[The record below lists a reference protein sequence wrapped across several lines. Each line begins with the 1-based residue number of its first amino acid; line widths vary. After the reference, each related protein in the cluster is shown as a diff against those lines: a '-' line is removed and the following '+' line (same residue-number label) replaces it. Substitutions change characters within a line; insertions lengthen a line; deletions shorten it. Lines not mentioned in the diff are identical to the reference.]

1 MAVVYKSG
9 LMAQDTMVSG
19 EMVWPMDM
27 VDLYM
32 LRVMS
37 MRENGL
43 RTKQMVMVFTHISME
58 VDTRVIGYKINNM
71 VVELNNGQMVP
82 SMKVNTNKV

>member
-1 MAVVYKSG
+1 MAAVYKSG

-43 RTKQMVMVFTHISME
+43 RTKQMVMEFTHISME

-82 SMKVNTNKV
+82 NMKVNTNKV